1 MSLSRTDRTIDEM
14 KKLGITQLMVTD
26 PDSILYYTGIYNSP
40 FERFWGFLIKANG
53 EHVLF
58 ANKLFRLRP
67 IDCRV
72 VVFDDVD
79 PLTEVV
85 CPHLEPGLFG
95 VDGNMAARF
104 LLPIAKAVPGLEPVL
119 AQSCISSARSRKDEE
134 EKENM
139 RIASRINDET
149 MAKVR
154 DFIHEGAT
162 ENEIAAFIKKC
173 YSQAGAGGESFTP
186 IVCFGAH
193 ASDPHHHPT
202 DTVLK
207 DGDCI
212 LIDMGCKWN
221 GYCSDM
227 TRTFYWK
234 TVSDEDRKIYEITL
248 EANLKGIAAVK
259 AGRHFKEVDLAA
271 RDHIAS
277 FGYGP
282 NFTHRL
288 GHGIGIAEHEG
299 DDVSQVNDHL
309 IEKDMCFSIEPG
321 IYLAGKTGVRIEDL
335 VIATED
341 GCELL
346 NHFSKELTVLGI

>member
-1 MSLSRTDRTIDEM
+1 MFSDRIKRTQAEM
-14 KKLGITQLMVTD
+14 KARGLAQLMVTD
-26 PDSILYYTGIYNSP
+26 PDSIFYYTGIYNHP
-40 FERFWGFLIKANG
+40 FERFWGLLIREDGK
-53 EHVLF
+53 HVLF
-58 ANKLFRLRP
+58 ANKLFRLAP
-67 IDCRV
+67 VDFKT

-85 CPHLEPGLFG
+85 CPCLEPGLFG
-95 VDGNMAARF
+95 ADAAMAARF
-104 LLPIAKAVPGLEPVL
+104 LIPFMDAVPGLRPVL
-119 AQSCISSARSRKDEE
+119 AQDCVSSVRARKDEE
-134 EKENM
+134 EKANM

-149 MAKVR
+149 MEKVR
-154 DFIHEGAT
+154 DFIHEGVT
-162 ENEIAAFIKKC
+162 ELEVGEFIKKC
-173 YSQAGAGGESFTP
+173 FSAAGAGGESFMP
-186 IVCFGAH
+186 IVCFGAN

-202 DTVLK
+202 DTVLRE
-207 DGDCI
+207 GDCI

-234 TVSDEDRKIYEITL
+234 KVSEEDRKIYGITL
-248 EANLKGIAAVK
+248 RANLLGEEAAK
-259 AGRHFKEVDLAA
+259 AGRMFKEVDLAA

-288 GHGIGIAEHEG
+288 GHGIGLADHEG
-299 DDVSQVNDHL
+299 DDVSMVNEHV
-309 IEKDMCFSIEPG
+309 IQKDMCFSIEPG
-321 IYLAGKTGVRIEDL
+321 IYLPGRTGVRIEDL

>member
-1 MSLSRTDRTIDEM
+1 MNNARIERTVGEM
-14 KKLGITQLMVTD
+14 KKLGLSQLMVTD
-26 PDSILYYTGIYNSP
+26 SDSILYYTGIWNSP
-40 FERFWGFLIKANG
+40 FERFWGLLIREDGK
-53 EHVLF
+53 HVLF
-58 ANKLFRLRP
+58 ANKLFRLKP
-67 IDCRV
+67 VDFEVKI
-72 VVFDDVD
+72 FDDVD

-85 CPHLEPGLFG
+85 CPYLQPGPFG
-95 VDGNMAARF
+95 VDGNMASRF
-104 LLPIAKAVPGLEPVL
+104 LIPFMEAVPGLKPVL
-119 AQSCISSARSRKDEE
+119 AQSCVSDVRARKDEE

-139 RIASRINDET
+139 RTASRINDET
-149 MAKVR
+149 MEKVR

-162 ENEIAAFIKKC
+162 ELEIGKFIQKC
-173 YSQAGAGGESFTP
+173 YSEAGANGESFMP
-186 IVCFGAH
+186 IVCFGAN

-207 DGDCI
+207 EGDCI

-234 TVSDEDRKIYEITL
+234 KVSDEDRKIYEITL
-248 EANLKGIAAVK
+248 KANLLGEEAAK
-259 AGRHFKEVDLAA
+259 AGRMFKEVDLAA

-288 GHGIGIAEHEG
+288 GHGIGLADHEG
-299 DDVSQVNDHL
+299 DDVSQVNERV
-309 IEKDMCFSIEPG
+309 IQKDMCFSIEPG
-321 IYLAGKTGVRIEDL
+321 IYLPGRTGVRIEDL

-346 NHFSKELTVLGI
+346 NHFSKELTVLGV